1 MQNKFLN
8 LTNLSIDSLHKSEC
22 TTHFKSI
29 DLGSDPANMPWRELG
44 RLVQVAIEEQF
55 EILRV
60 DEPVLAPQYF
70 VYDIDTSAQMDEID
84 AEAVFE
90 SVVNAVVTLFFH
102 KNVTPLAREREY
114 RLDVPA
120 QLIPHLH
127 AAHDVIKSAVN
138 RVCKF
143 ECFNIEISMG
153 DLHYNLVGGVNNA
166 N

>member
-29 DLGSDPANMPWRELG
+29 ELGSDPANMPWRELG
-44 RLVQVAIEEQF
+44 RLVQVAIDEQF

-70 VYDIDTSAQMDEID
+70 VYSVDTTSQMDEED

-90 SVVNAVVTLFFH
+90 SVVNAVVTIFFH
-102 KNVTPLAREREY
+102 KNVTPLA
-114 RLDVPA
+114 PA
-120 QLIPHLH
+120 HLNGIHVHAQVELHFCGRRQLRPH
-127 AAHDVIKSAVN
+127 
-138 RVCKF
+138 
-143 ECFNIEISMG
+143 
-153 DLHYNLVGGVNNA
+153 
-166 N
+166 

>member
-29 DLGSDPANMPWRELG
+29 DLGNNPADMPWRELG
-44 RLVQVAIEEQF
+44 RIVQLALDEQF

-70 VYDIDTSAQMDEID
+70 VYSVDTTSQMDEED

-90 SVVNAVVTLFFH
+90 SVVNAVVTIFFH
-102 KNVTPLAREREY
+102 KNVGSLAREREY

-127 AAHDVIKSAVN
+127 APHAIIKSAVN
-138 RVCKF
+138 RGCKF
-143 ECFNIEISMG
+143 DCFNIEINMG
-153 DLHYNLVGGVNNA
+153 DLHYNLVGGVNDA